1 MPRGTL
7 GVVLQH
13 RAFGE
18 LKRLGL
24 RRETEARLRLS
35 VGATWRDT
43 AWTCPGRRETEAAV
57 RGSLPGETG
66 MLVVDQ
72 IVPAGPAEGA
82 LEPGNCAG
90 AWGHAQEVSMK
101 CLGALEPG
109 DVLLCSLSLSSHLPA
124 VNRRAGAGG
133 RAPRGE
139 RQRPGRRRAT
149 ERLVAR
155 ALLARL
161 RAVLHVLPAAGGA
174 LLDAS

>member
-24 RRETEARLRLS
+24 
-35 VGATWRDT
+35 
-43 AWTCPGRRETEAAV
+43 RRETEAAV

-90 AWGHAQEVSMK
+90 AWGHAQEVSRK
-101 CLGALEPG
+101 CLGALERAP
-109 DVLLCSLSLSSHLPA
+109 LLSLSLSLS
-124 VNRRAGAGG
+124 
-133 RAPRGE
+133 
-139 RQRPGRRRAT
+139 
-149 ERLVAR
+149 
-155 ALLARL
+155 
-161 RAVLHVLPAAGGA
+161 LHTSPL
-174 LLDAS
+174 